1 MNIQYMK
8 KAMISGFL
16 AFLALLIFTRF
27 YNLDF
32 TARFTEDES
41 KDLVGM
47 HQIFVDRKLTLV
59 GPTNEQGTK
68 VFSSLTFYMLLPA
81 AIIGKFDPISPH
93 YGAAFWGVLTAL
105 LIVFFVRKINPKLT
119 FLVTALTLVWFP
131 LLETGRWAWN
141 PNLIP
146 FWIIS
151 GLILMLGSNKYARIF
166 AGVAFGLAVHN
177 HYYSVFAVG
186 IFMFLMSVNLFYKKK
201 YIDIL
206 FLGFGFV
213 ISILPFIL
221 FDLRHPPGI
230 FIPNLFSQS
239 KSIGGGLNLN
249 FVFTNFF
256 TNIWSLMIKYTQT
269 VYLAIPL
276 TVFGLLLIFQDIK
289 KRSFSL
295 IYLAPWIFQALVISF
310 MPQFFPHYLI
320 PGLIFFVVWITWK
333 RPGFGKVLSYAI
345 LITLLIGGVFSIYP
359 QMTRATFIP
368 NIPVAREIEKT
379 IKKDILL
386 GDLKNVNIAV
396 LASPDLNTVGKK
408 YRDLLLVDGNTH
420 ILTKDEYS
428 LSDHLF
434 VVSSSN
440 EKTVRADAAFEMH
453 RFRKGSLVDVHKIN
467 NSGWFIY
474 HFTKNI

>member
-1 MNIQYMK
+1 MTMRSCFVWIL
-8 KAMISGFL
+8 FL
-16 AFLALLIFTRF
+16 VLLIFTRF

-47 HQIFVDRKLTLV
+47 HQLFVDRKLTLV

-81 AIIGKFDPISPH
+81 AIIGNFDPISPH

-105 LIVFFVRKINPKLT
+105 LIVFFVRQVNPKFT
-119 FLVTALTLVWFP
+119 YLVAVLTLVWFP
-131 LLETGRWAWN
+131 LLETSRWAWN

-146 FWIIS
+146 FWIIAA
-151 GLILMLGSNKYARIF
+151 LVLVRISNKYARLL
-166 AGVAFGLAVHN
+166 AGVFLGFAVHN
-177 HYYSVFAVG
+177 HYYSIFAVG
-186 IFMFLMSVNLFYKKK
+186 IFMLLMAIFLVLKKK
-201 YIDIL
+201 YSDIL
-206 FLGFGFV
+206 FFGFGFAV
-213 ISILPFIL
+213 SVLPFIL

-249 FVFTNFF
+249 LMTANFF
-256 TNIWSLMIKYTQT
+256 TNIWSLMLKYTQT

-276 TVFGLLLIFQDIK
+276 TFFGLLLVFRDIK
-289 KRSFSL
+289 NRSFAL
-295 IYLAPWIFQALVISF
+295 IYLAPWIFQALIITF
-310 MPQFFPHYLI
+310 IPQFFPHYLI
-320 PGLIFFVVWITWK
+320 PGLIFFVAWTVYK
-333 RPGFGKVLSYAI
+333 RSGFGKVLSYAS

-359 QMTRATFIP
+359 QITLATSNP
-368 NIPVAREIEKT
+368 NIPVVRQIEKT
-379 IKKDILL
+379 IKGEILL

-396 LASPDLNTVGKK
+396 LASPDMNTAGKK

-420 ILTKDEYS
+420 ILTKDEYT

-434 VVSSSN
+434 VVSVSS
-440 EKTVRADAAFEMH
+440 EKIVLADPAAEMH
-453 RFRKGSLVDVHKIN
+453 RFRSGPLVSTIKIG
-467 NSGWFIY
+467 NSGWFVY
-474 HFTKNI
+474 HFTRGI